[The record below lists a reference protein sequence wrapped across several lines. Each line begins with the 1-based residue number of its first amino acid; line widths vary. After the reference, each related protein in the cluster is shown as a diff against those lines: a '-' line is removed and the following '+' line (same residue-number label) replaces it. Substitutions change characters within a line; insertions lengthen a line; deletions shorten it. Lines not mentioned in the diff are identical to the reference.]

1 MKRTVISLACAIA
14 ILSGPAASAA
24 DAASR
29 AAIDRA
35 LVTLLA
41 DYDVQDHLDIRRN
54 EELATGFYE
63 VRPGDTLDGIIN
75 RAIQGSSIRKDML
88 RSAFI
93 RANPHAFP
101 SSNPNRMLSG
111 VRLRIPTAD
120 DVIRLVFT
128 VDPATLELARRVRQR
143 WVRFPC
149 YAAMVRACLVQRI
162 FLSFSVYR

>member
-1 MKRTVISLACAIA
+1 MKKLLLSLACVAAIF
-14 ILSGPAASAA
+14 SAAAVSAA

-41 DYDVQDHLDIRRN
+41 DYDVQDYLEIRRS

-93 RANPHAFP
+93 SANPHAFP

-111 VRLRIPTAD
+111 VRLRVPTAE
-120 DVIRLVFT
+120 DVMRLVFT
-128 VDPATLELARRVRQR
+128 VDPATLELERRVRQS
-143 WVRFPC
+143 WVRFP
-149 YAAMVRACLVQRI
+149 
-162 FLSFSVYR
+162 

>member
-1 MKRTVISLACAIA
+1 MKKLLLSLACVAAIF
-14 ILSGPAASAA
+14 SAAAVSAA

-41 DYDVQDHLDIRRN
+41 DYDVQDYLEIRRS

-88 RSAFI
+88 RGAFI
-93 RANPHAFP
+93 SANPHAFP

-111 VRLRIPTAD
+111 VRLRVPTAE
-120 DVIRLVFT
+120 DVMRLVFT
-128 VDPATLELARRVRQR
+128 VDPATLELERRVRQS
-143 WVRFPC
+143 WVRFP
-149 YAAMVRACLVQRI
+149 
-162 FLSFSVYR
+162 